1 MILALSILPIFLT
14 FVCGYAMVATNV
26 LPRDR
31 WEGIETLSFRLL
43 IPVVLIRSIAVSDL
57 SISKFGSM
65 ILVLLAA
72 LTIAGLL
79 VLLLRSVLS
88 QEQLPNP
95 AFTTLFQT
103 TTRWNAFIALAA
115 AELLIGPEGFALI
128 AVAMAVLIPLINIFN
143 IIVLAVFGTA
153 RATFGMI
160 IATVFKNPLVQACL
174 IGLAINLS
182 GVVLPQSIIQTLDL
196 IGRAALGVGL
206 LAVGAAISLKRL
218 LKHSAAVWAGVTL
231 RLALCPALF
240 LLIAAFAGLNATQ
253 TLAGVL
259 VLAVPAASNGYIV
272 AKQMGGDADLY
283 ADILAWQTVI
293 AMLLLPLIAIFL
305 AVP

>member
-1 MILALSILPIFLT
+1 MSVAFAILPIFLT
-14 FVCGYAMVATNV
+14 FVCGYVLVATKT
-26 LPRDR
+26 LPTDR
-31 WEGIETLSFRLL
+31 WEGIETLSFRFL
-43 IPVVLIRSIAVSDL
+43 IPVVLIKAIAGSDL

-65 ILVLLAA
+65 ILALVAA
-72 LTIAGLL
+72 LTIAGLAI
-79 VLLLRSVLS
+79 LLLRRVFSHK
-88 QEQLPNP
+88 QLPNP

-128 AVAMAVLIPLINIFN
+128 AVAMAVLIPLINIAN
-143 IIVLAVFGTA
+143 IIVLAVFGTG
-153 RATFGMI
+153 RATVGMI
-160 IATVFKNPLVQACL
+160 TKTVFKNPLVQACL

-182 GVVLPQSIIQTLDL
+182 GVVVPQTIMQTLDL
-196 IGRAALGVGL
+196 IGRSALGVGL
-206 LAVGAAISLKRL
+206 LAVGAGISLKRL
-218 LKHSAAVWAGVTL
+218 LKISTAVWAGIIF
-231 RLALCPALF
+231 RLGLCPALF
-240 LLIAAFAGLNATQ
+240 IALSQIANLSPTQ

-293 AMLLLPLIAIFL
+293 AMLMLPVIAIVL
-305 AVP
+305 SVT